1 MRYFRIPEIQFQR
14 RVDGDITRGIKDQM
28 FVIQQELV
36 NSSPYP
42 NQEGMQ
48 LDRLATTVYG
58 EGNEKNWYKIANRNI
73 KQIVG
78 WKLDSEKIKEYRI
91 PPKNSY
97 L

>member
-14 RVDGDITRGIKDQM
+14 QVDDNITRDIKDQYV
-28 FVIQQELV
+28 VIQQQFIG
-36 NSSPYP
+36 STAYP

-48 LDRLATTVYG
+48 LDRLAVLSYG
-58 EGNEKNWYKIANRNI
+58 TGNERSWYKIANRNI

-78 WKLDSEKIKEYRI
+78 WKLDSTQIKEYRV
-91 PPKNSY
+91 PSKNSY